1 MINKNTFSY
10 LYKILYENI
19 NNKNYKLNIDYI
31 DYFIKRIIISIIFLR
46 ILNDKKIEKDI
57 NINNNNIEDVDL
69 KELINNYID
78 DLDYPI
84 NIKNIIKKC

>member
-46 ILNDKKIEKDI
+46 ILNDKKIEKI
-57 NINNNNIEDVDL
+57 
-69 KELINNYID
+69 LI
-78 DLDYPI
+78 
-84 NIKNIIKKC
+84 